1 MYISKNSVVNHSVL
15 RRVQRLACAPL
26 GGVFYANLCMFVIF
40 LTLQEKP
47 GASVMDFLPGYHVVQ
62 TSYPPPGI
70 SFHDHHSIGLLE
82 TVERVTQ
89 K

>member
-1 MYISKNSVVNHSVL
+1 MYISKTSVVNHSALSRVL
-15 RRVQRLACAPL
+15 GAQLACAPL
-26 GGVFYANLCMFVIF
+26 GGDFYANLCIF

-47 GASVMDFLPGYHVVQ
+47 GASVKDFLPGYHVVQ